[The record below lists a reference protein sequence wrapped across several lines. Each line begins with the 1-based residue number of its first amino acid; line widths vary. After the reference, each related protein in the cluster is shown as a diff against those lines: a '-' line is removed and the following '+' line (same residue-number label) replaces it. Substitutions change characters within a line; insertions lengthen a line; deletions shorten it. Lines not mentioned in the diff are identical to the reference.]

1 MLDVA
6 VRLRNKWAVAK
17 CEVGKENGNIFNLS
31 FDFDSFE
38 ELKKSHKKAKNYH
51 MRVPPVSKSKNI
63 KF

>member
-6 VRLRNKWAVAK
+6 VRSGNKWAVAK
-17 CEVGKENGNIFNLS
+17 CTVGKEKDNIVNLL
-31 FDFDSFE
+31 FDFNSFE
-38 ELKKSHKKAKNYH
+38 EVKESRNKAKSYH